1 MNRKSPICVVVWSFT
16 VATLGI
22 AVTASDEQPI
32 VDKNELHYVNA
43 RSGHEL
49 DHAVFWP
56 IRLTDEAP
64 EDVQIDVE
72 FRGDVQ
78 RFGQIFYGTPNSH
91 RIAIVVDEIDRE
103 QFDLYVDATRD
114 RRIAKTDLV
123 SGTGRLRRTTL
134 SAEVAQEGEPPQHYS
149 RRVVFRRG
157 IAGDALGFAT
167 TGYLEGEIELE
178 DRPTKVRR
186 VDGDANGLFADARD
200 RVWIDRN
207 SDGQWDPFSEQ
218 FPLAPILR
226 LGERR
231 YGMHSNMAGTEFS
244 MREILGSGTVKLQPG
259 SLQPDARLT
268 EFEVMLFGRDGSAF
282 SAGGQDRPTTVP
294 VGEYALHTVRF
305 VVEQKTRGKLY
316 RFVFSRDR
324 SPAEDRWH
332 KVGKDEE
339 VVLDPVG
346 SLILEITVF
355 DVEDVAPGQYV
366 IVRPSLLTETG
377 LILNSST
384 CKDPQSSRR
393 SAADI
398 YADIALWSQGVRL
411 DIGQAGYG

>member
-1 MNRKSPICVVVWSFT
+1 MQRKSPVCVGVWGFT

-22 AVTASDEQPI
+22 TITASEQQPL
-32 VDKNELHYVNA
+32 VDRSELRYVNA

-49 DHAVFWP
+49 EHAVFWP
-56 IRLTDEAP
+56 IRLTDKAP
-64 EDVQIDVE
+64 EDIQVDVE
-72 FRGDVQ
+72 FRGNVQ

-114 RRIAKTDLV
+114 RRISKTDLV
-123 SGTGRLRRTTL
+123 SGNGRLRRTTL
-134 SAEVAQEGEPPQHYS
+134 SAEVAQEGEPQEHYS
-149 RRVVFRRG
+149 RNVVFRRG
-157 IAGDALGFAT
+157 IAGDSLGFAT
-167 TGYLEGEIELE
+167 TGCLEGEISLD
-178 DRPTKVRR
+178 DRPVKVRR

-200 RVWIDRN
+200 RVWIDRD

-231 YGMHSNMAGTEFS
+231 YGMPSNMAGTEFS

-268 EFEVMLFGRDGSAF
+268 EFEVMLLGRDGSAF
-282 SAGGQDRPTTVP
+282 SAGGQDRPITVP
-294 VGEYALHTVRF
+294 VGEYAFHTVRF
-305 VVEQKTRGKLY
+305 AVEQGTQGKLY

-332 KVGKDEE
+332 SIGKDEE

-346 SLILEITVF
+346 SLRLEMTVF
-355 DVEDVAPGQYV
+355 DREDVAPGQYV
-366 IVRPSLLTETG
+366 ILRPSLLTETG

-384 CKDPQSSRR
+384 CKDPQSNRR

>member
-1 MNRKSPICVVVWSFT
+1 MLCKSPICIGVWGFT
-16 VATLGI
+16 VAALGI
-22 AVTASDEQPI
+22 NITASDQQPN
-32 VDKNELHYVNA
+32 VNRNELRYVNA

-49 DHAVFWP
+49 EHAVFWP
-56 IRLTDEAP
+56 IRLTEEAP
-64 EDVQIDVE
+64 EDVQLDVE
-72 FRGDVQ
+72 FRGNMQ

-91 RIAIVVDEIDRE
+91 RIAIVLDEIDRE

-114 RRIAKTDLV
+114 RRIAKADLV
-123 SGTGRLRRTTL
+123 NGIGRLRRTTL
-134 SAEVAQEGEPPQHYS
+134 SAEVAQEGEPPKHYS
-149 RRVVFRRG
+149 RSVVFRRG
-157 IAGDALGFAT
+157 IAGDSLGFAT
-167 TGYLEGEIELE
+167 TGFLEGEITLD
-178 DRPTKVRR
+178 DRPIKVRR

-200 RVWIDRN
+200 RVWLDWN

-231 YGMHSNMAGTEFS
+231 YGMRSNIAGTEFS

-268 EFEVMLFGRDGSAF
+268 EFEVMLLGRDGSAF
-282 SAGGQDRPTTVP
+282 SASGQDQPITVP
-294 VGEYALHTVRF
+294 VGAYALHTVRF
-305 VVEQKTRGKLY
+305 AVEQRTQGKLY

-332 KVGKDEE
+332 EVGKGEE
-339 VVLDPVG
+339 IVLDPVG
-346 SLILEITVF
+346 SLRLEVTVF
-355 DVEDVAPGQYV
+355 DREDVAPGRYV

-384 CKDPQSSRR
+384 CKDPKSNRR

-398 YADIALWSQGVRL
+398 YADIALWSQGVKL
-411 DIGQAGYG
+411 DIDQAGYG